1 MNRPIIEIAAP
12 VMEGLA
18 RIDIKDAQRSDML
31 HLDHEEVVET
41 LAIGD
46 EALLDL
52 ILENCG
58 SDGVEILKSAA
69 DAGVGI
75 NLDGHDVE
83 ADVLMRS
90 LGRLEANGNTL

>member
-1 MNRPIIEIAAP
+1 MNRPIIEISAP

-18 RIDIKDAQRSDML
+18 RIEIKDDQRVDML

-41 LAIGD
+41 LAVGD

-58 SDGVEILKSAA
+58 SDGVDILKSAA

-83 ADVLMRS
+83 VDVLTRS
-90 LGRLEANGNTL
+90 LARLEVNGNTP